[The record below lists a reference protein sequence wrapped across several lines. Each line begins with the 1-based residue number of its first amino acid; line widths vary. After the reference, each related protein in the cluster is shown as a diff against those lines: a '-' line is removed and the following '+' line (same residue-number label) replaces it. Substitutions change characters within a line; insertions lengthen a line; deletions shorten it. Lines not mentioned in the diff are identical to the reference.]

1 MKEEYVRV
9 SPCVHAYASDKHY
22 IWDAWTIASHKKQQQ
37 SNIQADIDFTPLC
50 SSILG
55 ELDGP

>member
-1 MKEEYVRV
+1 MRV